1 VRSILVDAGPL
12 IALFDKDDGHHA
24 AIKRLL
30 HDTAGRLITTWPVVT
45 ETSHM
50 LDFDARAQLDF
61 YRWVA
66 AGGVVVHEVPQE
78 ALGRIIELVEKYGD
92 RPMDLADAI
101 GRIIELVEKYGDRPM
116 DLADATLVVAA
127 EALGTAEI
135 VSLDRDFE
143 IYRIAGRA
151 RFQNLYVTS
160 E

>member
-1 VRSILVDAGPL
+1 MRSILVDAGPL
-12 IALFDKDDGHHA
+12 IALFDRDDAHHA
-24 AIKRLL
+24 AVRGLL
-30 HDTAGRLITTWPVVT
+30 RDTVGRLITTWPVVT

-50 LDFDARAQLDF
+50 LDFEPRAQLDF

-92 RPMDLADAI
+92 RPMDLADA
-101 GRIIELVEKYGDRPM
+101 
-116 DLADATLVVAA
+116 TLVVSA
-127 EALGTAEI
+127 ETLGIQEI

-143 IYRIAGRA
+143 IYRIAGRG
-151 RFQNLYVTS
+151 RFQNLYLTS

>member
-1 VRSILVDAGPL
+1 VRG
-12 IALFDKDDGHHA
+12 
-24 AIKRLL
+24 LL
-30 HDTAGRLITTWPVVT
+30 RDTVGRLITTWPVVT

-50 LDFDARAQLDF
+50 LDFEPRAQLDF

-78 ALGRIIELVEKYGD
+78 ALGRIIELVEK
-92 RPMDLADAI
+92 
-101 GRIIELVEKYGDRPM
+101 VGDRPM

-127 EALGTAEI
+127 ETLGIQEI

-143 IYRIAGRA
+143 IYRIAGRG
-151 RFQNLYVTS
+151 RFQNLYLTS

>member
-1 VRSILVDAGPL
+1 MRSILVDAGPL

-92 RPMDLADAI
+92 RPMDLADA
-101 GRIIELVEKYGDRPM
+101 
-116 DLADATLVVAA
+116 TLVVAA

-135 VSLDRDFE
+135 VSLDRDIE

-151 RFQNLYVTS
+151 RFQNPYVTS

>member
-1 VRSILVDAGPL
+1 MRSILVDAGPL
-12 IALFDKDDGHHA
+12 IALFNRDDAHHA
-24 AIKRLL
+24 AMRGLL
-30 HDTAGRLITTWPVVT
+30 RDTAGRLITTWPVVT

-50 LDFDARAQLDF
+50 LDFEPRAQLDF

-78 ALGRIIELVEKYGD
+78 
-92 RPMDLADAI
+92 AI

-127 EALGTAEI
+127 EALGIQEI

-143 IYRIAGRA
+143 IYRIAGRE
-151 RFQNLYVTS
+151 RFVNLYPTNG
-160 E
+160 

>member
-1 VRSILVDAGPL
+1 M

-24 AIKRLL
+24 AMRGLL
-30 HDTAGRLITTWPVVT
+30 RDTAGRLITTWPVVT

-50 LDFDARAQLDF
+50 LDFEPRAQLDF

-66 AGGVVVHEVPQE
+66 AGGVVVHEISQE
-78 ALGRIIELVEKYGD
+78 AL
-92 RPMDLADAI
+92 

-127 EALGTAEI
+127 EALGIQEI

-143 IYRIAGRA
+143 IYRTAGRD
-151 RFQNLYVTS
+151 RFANLYPTNG
-160 E
+160 

>member
-92 RPMDLADAI
+92 RPMDLADA
-101 GRIIELVEKYGDRPM
+101 
-116 DLADATLVVAA
+116 TLVVAA

-135 VSLDRDFE
+135 VSIDRDFE

>member
-50 LDFDARAQLDF
+50 LDFDAQAQLDF

-66 AGGVVVHEVPQE
+66 AGGVVVHEVPQA
-78 ALGRIIELVEKYGD
+78 AL
-92 RPMDLADAI
+92 

-127 EALGTAEI
+127 EALDIEEI
-135 VSLDRDFE
+135 ISVDRDFD
-143 IYRIAGRA
+143 IYRIAGRGH
-151 RFQNLYVTS
+151 FVNLVTS
-160 E
+160 SQ

>member
-1 VRSILVDAGPL
+1 L

-92 RPMDLADAI
+92 RPMDLADA
-101 GRIIELVEKYGDRPM
+101 
-116 DLADATLVVAA
+116 TLVVAA